1 MAELLHKIL
10 QKGEIMSGIL
20 YGIGVGPGDGQLLT
34 IRAYRL
40 LTGAKVIAVPV
51 KKYGESSRAL
61 NIIRETVDVAGKTIV
76 ELEFPMARQKSVLEE
91 SHKIAAR
98 KISAWLDQGED
109 VMLITLGDV
118 SVYSTC
124 TYVLDKIRQ
133 MGYPIRIIPGIPSF
147 CSGAALAGLSLAE
160 GDEKLAVLSSL
171 GESSEIEKILDDF
184 DNVVLM
190 KAGRQMENI
199 EKILEEKGL
208 LKNAT
213 VICNAGMED
222 MYIGPVDGSREY
234 GYFTTLIVKKG
245 SREL

>member
-1 MAELLHKIL
+1 
-10 QKGEIMSGIL
+10 MSGIL

-34 IRAYRL
+34 IKAHRL
-40 LTGAKVIAVPV
+40 LCGARVIAVPV

-61 NIIRETVDVAGKTIV
+61 NIIRETVDVDGKTIM
-76 ELEFPMARQKSVLEE
+76 ELEFPMARQKAVLDQ
-91 SHKIAAR
+91 SHRAAARRIAAV
-98 KISAWLDQGED
+98 LDQGED

-124 TYVLDKIRQ
+124 TYVLDRVRQ
-133 MGYPIRIIPGIPSF
+133 MGYETCIVPGIPSF

-171 GESSEIEKILDDF
+171 GKSSDIEKILDDF

-190 KAGRQMENI
+190 KAGRQMEVI
-199 EKILEEKGL
+199 EKLLKDKGL
-208 LKNAT
+208 LKNTT

-222 MYIGPVDGSREY
+222 MYIGPVEADRKY

-245 SREL
+245 RQEQ